1 MDAGTSSFALLT
13 DGTTI
18 EIREAGQDDRESV
31 RALHAG
37 LSRESL
43 YLRFFSINPRL
54 AEQIA
59 DRICRPPDSGHAAL
73 LALLRGTV
81 IGVAGYERIDGEPGT
96 AEIAMAV
103 ADHMHHRGVGTLLLE
118 HLGALAH
125 HRGVREFRADTL
137 ADNHAMLRLLA
148 GAGLPLRRRLAAG
161 VIESH
166 VPLAADEH
174 YLETVA
180 AREGRADVESLR
192 HLLRPASVA
201 VVGAGRDPASVGHS
215 ILRNAATYGF
225 TGSLYAVNPH
235 ASEIAGV
242 PCYPSVRDLPE
253 PPELAVVV
261 VPAAGVLGVAEDCGR
276 RGARGLVVIT
286 SGLGKET
293 GARLLAICREYGM
306 RLVGPNCFGVANT
319 EREIRLDATFFA
331 RHPVPGRAGV
341 VVQSGGV
348 GIAVA
353 EHLSR
358 LGIGVSTFAS
368 VGDKYDVSSNDMLMW
383 WAADQAT
390 TLAVLYVESFG
401 NPRKFARTARR
412 VGATMPILTVPAGLS
427 APGQRAAGS
436 HTAAAATAALVQQA
450 LFDQAGIITAGG
462 LGELLDVAA
471 FLAFQP
477 VPAGPRVAVVSN
489 AGGAAV
495 LAADACVAAGLTVP
509 ALPAPL
515 RHRLAEVLPRGAAT
529 GNPVD
534 TTATAPPS
542 RLRRAIEILARS
554 DEVDAVLA
562 VVVPTAV
569 GDLTTAVV
577 SAQAGDKPLSLVAL
591 HQTEGVSVRPGPHR
605 GVPSYGAPEA
615 AARALGRAWS
625 YGRWRSRPPGA
636 IPEFTDVGTGE
647 AKKILADFLAAHPDG
662 GWLPPERA
670 LRLLGCYRLPLID
683 WRWVEMGAAAA
694 APSESTGVESTTE
707 TPTETP
713 TVEDAVED
721 AVAAAAAELGGRVAL
736 KAHVPEVIHK
746 SRAGAVELDLRG
758 EGDVRKAYRR
768 LAEHFG
774 ERLLG
779 VVVQRMAADGVELL
793 LGAVQEPV
801 FGPLVVFGLGGTA
814 TEALDDRAAR
824 LAPLTDGDAADLI
837 ESVRVAPLL
846 LGERGAAGVD
856 VPALREA
863 VLRLSQL
870 VDELPEVAEL
880 DLNPVIARADG
891 MVAVDARV
899 RVVPAPT
906 RDPYLRR
913 LR

>member
-1 MDAGTSSFALLT
+1 MDARSSSFALLT

-18 EIREAGQDDRESV
+18 EIREAGQEDREAV

-59 DRICRPPDSGHAAL
+59 DRICRPPDTGHAAL

-81 IGVAGYERIDGEPGT
+81 IGVAGYERIDAEPET

-125 HRGVREFRADTL
+125 HRGIREFRADTL
-137 ADNHAMLRLLA
+137 VDNHAMLRLLA

-180 AREGRADVESLR
+180 ARESRADVESLR

-235 ASEIAGV
+235 ASEVAGV
-242 PCYPSVRDLPE
+242 PCYPSVVDLPE

-261 VPAAGVLGVAEDCGR
+261 VPAGGVLQVAEDCGR
-276 RGARGLVVIT
+276 RGARALVVIT
-286 SGLGKET
+286 SGLDKET
-293 GARLLAICREYGM
+293 SARLLAICREYGM

-319 EREIRLDATFFA
+319 DRDIRLDATFFA

-383 WAADQAT
+383 WAADRSTA
-390 TLAVLYVESFG
+390 LAVLYVESFG
-401 NPRKFARTARR
+401 NPRKFALTARR

-489 AGGAAV
+489 AGGAGV

-509 ALPAPL
+509 ALQEPL
-515 RHRLAEVLPRGAAT
+515 RRRLAEALPRGAAT

-542 RLRRAIEILARS
+542 RLRRAIEILAGS

-577 SAQAGDKPLSLVAL
+577 SAHTGDTPLSLVAL

-615 AARALGRAWS
+615 AARALGRTWS

-636 IPEFTDVGTGE
+636 IPEFTDVATGE
-647 AKKILADFLAAHPDG
+647 ARKMLAEFLAAHPGG

-683 WRWVEMGAAAA
+683 WRWVETGGAAAA
-694 APSESTGVESTTE
+694 A
-707 TPTETP
+707 
-713 TVEDAVED
+713 AED
-721 AVAAAAAELGGRVAL
+721 AVAAAAAALGGRVAL

-758 EGDVRKAYRR
+758 EEDVRKGYRR

-774 ERLLG
+774 ERLRG
-779 VVVQRMAADGVELL
+779 VMAQRMAADGVELL

-824 LAPLTDGDAADLI
+824 LAPLTDGDATDLI

-846 LGERGAAGVD
+846 LGERGATGVD
-856 VPALREA
+856 VPALRDA

-891 MVAVDARV
+891 VIAVDARV
-899 RVVPAPT
+899 RVLPAPA